1 MIAGSYNI
9 TCEQGTSFSR
19 IIALEQPRTPTEE
32 DPSLYEV
39 YSLVDHTARM
49 QVRRTLE
56 STGSPIISLT
66 TENERIEL
74 DGINGLITLSIS
86 AADSAAL
93 TSSGVYDL
101 EIITSG
107 GLVSRVIQG
116 TFTLSLEVTR

>member
-101 EIITSG
+101 EIIDIN